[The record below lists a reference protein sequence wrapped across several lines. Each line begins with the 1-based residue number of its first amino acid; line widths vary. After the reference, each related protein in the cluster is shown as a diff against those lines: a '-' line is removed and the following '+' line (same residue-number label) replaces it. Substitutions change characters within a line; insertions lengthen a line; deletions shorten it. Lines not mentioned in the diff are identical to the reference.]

1 MPLPIVASII
11 KFLRGNMELSVSRII
26 RRPIARVQ
34 KISRILQL
42 TGSLTDAGLDQL
54 IEFAQRGLDAGP
66 TLTEKILGGAVS
78 PADIPVQPYLFG
90 DDPAGRNLLLEVD
103 VFHPGVGQNVS
114 VTLELG
120 DVDELQDLQQI
131 AAEEL
136 ARRVSESPGKFN
148 NVDPEDIQAASVV
161 VRFAERRS

>member
-1 MPLPIVASII
+1 MPLPIISSII
-11 KFLRGNMELSVSRII
+11 KFLRSNLELSVSRII

-34 KISRILQL
+34 KIRRIIAM
-42 TGSLTDAGLDQL
+42 TGALDEMGLDQL

-66 TLTEKILGGAVS
+66 AINRGIEGLGVDLN
-78 PADIPVQPYLFG
+78 DIPVQPYLFG

-103 VFHPGVGQNVS
+103 VFHPGVGEWRS

-120 DVDELQDLQQI
+120 SVDELQNLPEMG
-131 AAEEL
+131 AEEL
-136 ARRVSESPGKFN
+136 RRRARDSPLAFN
-148 NVDPEDIQAASVV
+148 NVNPDDIQAASVV